1 MTNLATATSTNK
13 TSRDVKM
20 ERERLRMEK
29 MREKSRLMMNSSA
42 ETQRRLLLEDRLSGA
57 AAPPSPAL
65 TTSSSV
71 DEGGGDVFGQFV
83 RENQG

>member
-1 MTNLATATSTNK
+1 
-13 TSRDVKM
+13 M

-29 MREKSRLMMNSSA
+29 MREKSRLMLNSSA

-65 TTSSSV
+65 TTASSL
-71 DEGGGDVFGQFV
+71 DEGGDVFGQFV
-83 RENQG
+83 RENQGCLKS